1 MIFLNILKIIGI
13 VLVVLLCILLV
24 LILLVLFYPVKYR
37 ILGTEVYDKEN
48 KCDIHIR
55 LSWIFHLIGV
65 NVDIDPELTAGL
77 RILFV
82 KKNLMKDS
90 DTSND
95 RSDNNGDGGSCDSDS
110 CDSDSCD
117 GGSCDSDSCDSDSC
131 DSDSCNSDSI
141 EENIKNISETD
152 IKNTDN
158 IAVAEK
164 SVSEN
169 EYTNAANAYSNNIE
183 TENNSSDNNDS
194 FDSNDTSEEES
205 DTEREIKKE
214 KIKRLTA
221 KIKKILKDDSCK
233 DALNKIKTELINLLK
248 AIMPYK
254 LYLKAEFSA
263 GSPDKTGMVLG
274 ILAMFPICYRNKWK
288 IRPDFEREEIY
299 IDSEFDIKGHIFLY
313 KILVIAIRVFVD
325 KNCRKLYNEIRK

>member
-48 KCDIHIR
+48 ESDIHIR

-65 NVDIDPELTAGL
+65 NVDIDPELTAEL

-82 KKNLMKDS
+82 KKSLMKDN

-110 CDSDSCD
+110 CN
-117 GGSCDSDSCDSDSC
+117 
-131 DSDSCNSDSI
+131 SDSCNSDSI
-141 EENIKNISETD
+141 DAEDIKNISETD
-152 IKNTDN
+152 IKNIDN
-158 IAVAEK
+158 IAVAEEK
-164 SVSEN
+164 IN
-169 EYTNAANAYSNNIE
+169 ANATKAYSSNIE
-183 TENNSSDNNDS
+183 TENNPSDNNDS

-214 KIKRLTA
+214 KIKCLTA

-233 DALNKIKTELINLLK
+233 EALNKIKTELINLLK

-274 ILAMFPICYRNKWK
+274 ILAMFPIGYKNKWK

-313 KILVIAIRVFVD
+313 KILVIAIRVLVD

>member
-1 MIFLNILKIIGI
+1 MIFLNILKIICI

-37 ILGTEVYDKEN
+37 ILGTEVYDREN
-48 KCDIHIR
+48 KSDIHIR

-82 KKNLMKDS
+82 KKNLIKDS

-95 RSDNNGDGGSCDSDS
+95 DENDRNDNADDGSSYDS
-110 CDSDSCD
+110 
-117 GGSCDSDSCDSDSC
+117 GA
-131 DSDSCNSDSI
+131 N
-141 EENIKNISETD
+141 
-152 IKNTDN
+152 DN
-158 IAVAEK
+158 ESAQKVVK
-164 SVSEN
+164 KDV
-169 EYTNAANAYSNNIE
+169 IE
-183 TENNSSDNNDS
+183 TENNSSDNKDIYDNNISDNEDS
-194 FDSNDTSEEES
+194 YDSDDTSEEDT
-205 DTEREIKKE
+205 DTERDIKKE

-233 DALNKIKTELINLLK
+233 EALNKIKTELINLLK

-274 ILAMFPICYRNKWK
+274 ILAMFPIGYKNKWK

-313 KILVIAIRVFVD
+313 KILVIAIQVLVD
-325 KNCRKLYNEIRK
+325 KNCRKLYNEMRK

>member
-37 ILGTEVYDKEN
+37 IFGTEVYDKEN
-48 KCDIHIR
+48 KSDIHIR

-82 KKNLMKDS
+82 KKNLMKGS

-95 RSDNNGDGGSCDSDS
+95 RSDNNGDSGSY
-110 CDSDSCD
+110 
-117 GGSCDSDSCDSDSC
+117 
-131 DSDSCNSDSI
+131 DSDSCNNDSLDA
-141 EENIKNISETD
+141 EDIKNISETD

-158 IAVAEK
+158 IAVAEEK
-164 SVSEN
+164 IN
-169 EYTNAANAYSNNIE
+169 ANATKAYSSNIE
-183 TENNSSDNNDS
+183 TENNSSDNDDP

-233 DALNKIKTELINLLK
+233 EALNKIKTELINLLK

-274 ILAMFPICYRNKWK
+274 ILAMFPIGYKNKWK

-313 KILVIAIRVFVD
+313 KILVIAIRVLVD

>member
-37 ILGTEVYDKEN
+37 IFGTEVYDKEN
-48 KCDIHIR
+48 KSDIHIR

-82 KKNLMKDS
+82 KKNLMKDN

-95 RSDNNGDGGSCDSDS
+95 RS
-110 CDSDSCD
+110 
-117 GGSCDSDSCDSDSC
+117 
-131 DSDSCNSDSI
+131 
-141 EENIKNISETD
+141 
-152 IKNTDN
+152 DN

-164 SVSEN
+164 SVSED
-169 EYTNAANAYSNNIE
+169 EYTNAANTHSDNIE
-183 TENNSSDNNDS
+183 TENNPSDNNDS

-214 KIKRLTA
+214 KIKRITA

-233 DALNKIKTELINLLK
+233 EALNKIKTELINMLK
-248 AIMPYK
+248 AMMPYK

-274 ILAMFPICYRNKWK
+274 ILAMFPIGYKNKWK

-313 KILVIAIRVFVD
+313 KILVIAIRVLVD

>member
-24 LILLVLFYPVKYR
+24 LILLVLFYPIKYR

-48 KCDIHIR
+48 KSDIHIR

-65 NVDIDPELTAGL
+65 NMDIDPELTAGL

-110 CDSDSCD
+110 C
-117 GGSCDSDSCDSDSC
+117 
-131 DSDSCNSDSI
+131 NSDSI
-141 EENIKNISETD
+141 EAENIKNISETD

-158 IAVAEK
+158 IAVAEEKINANATKAEK
-164 SVSEN
+164 SVSED
-169 EYTNAANAYSNNIE
+169 EYTNATNAYSNN
-183 TENNSSDNNDS
+183 
-194 FDSNDTSEEES
+194 
-205 DTEREIKKE
+205 KGKE
-214 KIKRLTA
+214 KIKRPTG

-233 DALNKIKTELINLLK
+233 AALNKIKTELINLLK

-274 ILAMFPICYRNKWK
+274 ILAMFPIGYRNKWK

-313 KILVIAIRVFVD
+313 KILVIAIRVLVD

>member
-48 KCDIHIR
+48 KSDIHIR

-110 CDSDSCD
+110 C
-117 GGSCDSDSCDSDSC
+117 
-131 DSDSCNSDSI
+131 NSDSI
-141 EENIKNISETD
+141 EAENIKNISETD

-158 IAVAEK
+158 IAVAEEKINANVTKAEK
-164 SVSEN
+164 SVSED
-169 EYTNAANAYSNNIE
+169 EYTNATNAYS
-183 TENNSSDNNDS
+183 DN
-194 FDSNDTSEEES
+194 
-205 DTEREIKKE
+205 KGKE
-214 KIKRLTA
+214 KIKRLTG

-233 DALNKIKTELINLLK
+233 AALNKIKTELITQLK

-274 ILAMFPICYRNKWK
+274 ILAMFPIGYRNKWK

-313 KILVIAIRVFVD
+313 KILVIAIRVLVD

>member
-24 LILLVLFYPVKYR
+24 LILLVLFYPIKYR
-37 ILGTEVYDKEN
+37 IWGTEVYDKEN
-48 KCDIHIR
+48 KSDIHIS

-110 CDSDSCD
+110 C
-117 GGSCDSDSCDSDSC
+117 
-131 DSDSCNSDSI
+131 NSDSI
-141 EENIKNISETD
+141 EAENIKNISETD

-158 IAVAEK
+158 IAVAEEKINANATKAEK
-164 SVSEN
+164 SVSED
-169 EYTNAANAYSNNIE
+169 EYTNATNAYSNN
-183 TENNSSDNNDS
+183 
-194 FDSNDTSEEES
+194 
-205 DTEREIKKE
+205 KGKE
-214 KIKRLTA
+214 KIKRLTG

-233 DALNKIKTELINLLK
+233 AALNKIKTELINLLK

-274 ILAMFPICYRNKWK
+274 ILAMFPIGYRNKWK

-313 KILVIAIRVFVD
+313 KILVIAIRVLVD

>member
-37 ILGTEVYDKEN
+37 IFGTEVYDKEN
-48 KCDIHIR
+48 KSDIHIR

-110 CDSDSCD
+110 
-117 GGSCDSDSCDSDSC
+117 
-131 DSDSCNSDSI
+131 I
-141 EENIKNISETD
+141 EAENIKNISETD

-158 IAVAEK
+158 IAVAEEKINANATNAEK
-164 SVSEN
+164 SVSED
-169 EYTNAANAYSNNIE
+169 EYTNATNAYSNNKGK
-183 TENNSSDNNDS
+183 
-194 FDSNDTSEEES
+194 
-205 DTEREIKKE
+205 ER
-214 KIKRLTA
+214 IKRLTG
-221 KIKKILKDDSCK
+221 KIQKILKDDSCK

-274 ILAMFPICYRNKWK
+274 ILAMFPIGYRNKWK

-313 KILVIAIRVFVD
+313 KILVIAIRVLVD

>member
-37 ILGTEVYDKEN
+37 IFGTEVYDKEN
-48 KCDIHIR
+48 KSDIHIR

-90 DTSND
+90 D
-95 RSDNNGDGGSCDSDS
+95 
-110 CDSDSCD
+110 
-117 GGSCDSDSCDSDSC
+117 
-131 DSDSCNSDSI
+131 SCNSDSI
-141 EENIKNISETD
+141 DAEDIKNISETD

-169 EYTNAANAYSNNIE
+169 EYTNAANTHSDNIA
-183 TENNSSDNNDS
+183 TENNPSDNNDS

-221 KIKKILKDDSCK
+221 KIKKILKDDSYK
-233 DALNKIKTELINLLK
+233 EALNKIKTELINLLK

-274 ILAMFPICYRNKWK
+274 ILAMFPIGYKNKWK

-299 IDSEFDIKGHIFLY
+299 IDSAFDIKGHIFLY
-313 KILVIAIRVFVD
+313 KILVIAIRVLVD

>member
-37 ILGTEVYDKEN
+37 ILGTEVYDREN
-48 KCDIHIR
+48 KSDIHIR

-82 KKNLMKDS
+82 KKNLIKDS

-95 RSDNNGDGGSCDSDS
+95 DENDRNDNADDGSSYDS
-110 CDSDSCD
+110 
-117 GGSCDSDSCDSDSC
+117 GA
-131 DSDSCNSDSI
+131 N
-141 EENIKNISETD
+141 
-152 IKNTDN
+152 DN
-158 IAVAEK
+158 ESAQKVVK
-164 SVSEN
+164 KDV
-169 EYTNAANAYSNNIE
+169 IE
-183 TENNSSDNNDS
+183 TENNSSDNKDIYDNNISDNEDS
-194 FDSNDTSEEES
+194 YDSDDTSEEDT
-205 DTEREIKKE
+205 DTERDIKKE
-214 KIKRLTA
+214 KIKRLTV
-221 KIKKILKDDSCK
+221 KIKKVLKDDTCK
-233 DALNKIKTELINLLK
+233 EALNKIKTELINLLK

-274 ILAMFPICYRNKWK
+274 ILAMFPIGYKNKWK

-313 KILVIAIRVFVD
+313 KILVIAIQVLVD
-325 KNCRKLYNEIRK
+325 KNCRKLYNEMRK

>member
-37 ILGTEVYDKEN
+37 IFGTEVYDKEN
-48 KCDIHIR
+48 KSDIHIR

-82 KKNLMKDS
+82 KKNLMKGS

-95 RSDNNGDGGSCDSDS
+95 DENDRNDNADDGSSYDS
-110 CDSDSCD
+110 
-117 GGSCDSDSCDSDSC
+117 GA
-131 DSDSCNSDSI
+131 N
-141 EENIKNISETD
+141 
-152 IKNTDN
+152 DN
-158 IAVAEK
+158 ESAQKVVK
-164 SVSEN
+164 KDV
-169 EYTNAANAYSNNIE
+169 IE
-183 TENNSSDNNDS
+183 TENNSSDNKDIYDNNISDNEDS
-194 FDSNDTSEEES
+194 YDSDDTSEEDT
-205 DTEREIKKE
+205 DTERDIKKE

-233 DALNKIKTELINLLK
+233 EALNKIKTELINLLK

-274 ILAMFPICYRNKWK
+274 ILAMFPIGYKNKWK

-313 KILVIAIRVFVD
+313 KILVIAIRVLVD

>member
-13 VLVVLLCILLV
+13 VLAVILCILLV

-37 ILGTEVYDKEN
+37 IVGTEVYDKEN
-48 KCDIHIR
+48 KSDVHIR

-95 RSDNNGDGGSCDSDS
+95 RSDN
-110 CDSDSCD
+110 
-117 GGSCDSDSCDSDSC
+117 
-131 DSDSCNSDSI
+131 
-141 EENIKNISETD
+141 
-152 IKNTDN
+152 

-164 SVSEN
+164 SVSED
-169 EYTNAANAYSNNIE
+169 EYTNVANTHSDNIE
-183 TENNSSDNNDS
+183 TENNPSDNNDS
-194 FDSNDTSEEES
+194 FDSNNTSEEES

-233 DALNKIKTELINLLK
+233 EALNKIKTELINLLK

-274 ILAMFPICYRNKWK
+274 ILAMFPIGYKNKWK

-313 KILVIAIRVFVD
+313 KILVIAIRVLVD

>member
-48 KCDIHIR
+48 KSDIHIR

-110 CDSDSCD
+110 C
-117 GGSCDSDSCDSDSC
+117 
-131 DSDSCNSDSI
+131 NSDSI
-141 EENIKNISETD
+141 EAENIKNISETD

-158 IAVAEK
+158 IAVAEEKINANATKAEK
-164 SVSEN
+164 SVSED
-169 EYTNAANAYSNNIE
+169 EYTNATNAYSNN
-183 TENNSSDNNDS
+183 
-194 FDSNDTSEEES
+194 
-205 DTEREIKKE
+205 KGKE
-214 KIKRLTA
+214 KIKRLTG

-233 DALNKIKTELINLLK
+233 EALNKIKTELINLLK
-248 AIMPYK
+248 AIMPYR

-263 GSPDKTGMVLG
+263 SSPDKTGMVLG
-274 ILAMFPICYRNKWK
+274 ILAMFPIGYRNKWK

-313 KILVIAIRVFVD
+313 KILVIAIRVLVD

>member
-37 ILGTEVYDKEN
+37 ISGTEVYDKEN
-48 KCDIHIR
+48 KSDIHIR

-82 KKNLMKDS
+82 KKNLMKDG

-110 CDSDSCD
+110 CDSDS
-117 GGSCDSDSCDSDSC
+117 
-131 DSDSCNSDSI
+131 I
-141 EENIKNISETD
+141 ESENIKNISETD

-158 IAVAEK
+158 IAVAEEKINANATKAEK
-164 SVSEN
+164 SVSED
-169 EYTNAANAYSNNIE
+169 EDTNATNAYSGN
-183 TENNSSDNNDS
+183 
-194 FDSNDTSEEES
+194 
-205 DTEREIKKE
+205 KGKE
-214 KIKRLTA
+214 KIKRLTG

-233 DALNKIKTELINLLK
+233 EALNKIKTELINLLK

-274 ILAMFPICYRNKWK
+274 ILAMFPIGYRNKWK

-313 KILVIAIRVFVD
+313 KILVIAIRVLVD

>member
-37 ILGTEVYDKEN
+37 IFGTEVYDKEN
-48 KCDIHIR
+48 KSDIHIR

-95 RSDNNGDGGSCDSDS
+95 RSDNNGD
-110 CDSDSCD
+110 D
-117 GGSCDSDSCDSDSC
+117 GSC

-141 EENIKNISETD
+141 EAENIKNISETD

-169 EYTNAANAYSNNIE
+169 EYANAANAYSNNIE
-183 TENNSSDNNDS
+183 TENKPSDNNDS

-233 DALNKIKTELINLLK
+233 AALNKIKTELINLLK

-274 ILAMFPICYRNKWK
+274 ILAMFPIGYRNKWK

-313 KILVIAIRVFVD
+313 KILVIAIRVLVD

>member
-37 ILGTEVYDKEN
+37 IFGTEVYDKEN
-48 KCDIHIR
+48 KSDIHIR

-90 DTSND
+90 DTFND

-110 CDSDSCD
+110 C
-117 GGSCDSDSCDSDSC
+117 
-131 DSDSCNSDSI
+131 NSDSI
-141 EENIKNISETD
+141 EAENIKNISETD

-158 IAVAEK
+158 IAVAEEKINANATKAEK
-164 SVSEN
+164 SVSED
-169 EYTNAANAYSNNIE
+169 EYTNATNAYSNNKE
-183 TENNSSDNNDS
+183 
-194 FDSNDTSEEES
+194 
-205 DTEREIKKE
+205 KE
-214 KIKRLTA
+214 KIKRLTG

-233 DALNKIKTELINLLK
+233 AALNKIKTELINLLK

-274 ILAMFPICYRNKWK
+274 ILAMFPIGYRNKWK

-313 KILVIAIRVFVD
+313 KILVIAIRVLVD

>member
-48 KCDIHIR
+48 KSDIHIR

-65 NVDIDPELTAGL
+65 NMDIDPELTAGL

-110 CDSDSCD
+110 C
-117 GGSCDSDSCDSDSC
+117 
-131 DSDSCNSDSI
+131 NSDSI

-158 IAVAEK
+158 IAVAEEKINANATKAEK
-164 SVSEN
+164 SVSED
-169 EYTNAANAYSNNIE
+169 EYTNATNAYSNN
-183 TENNSSDNNDS
+183 
-194 FDSNDTSEEES
+194 
-205 DTEREIKKE
+205 KGKE
-214 KIKRLTA
+214 KIKRLTG

-233 DALNKIKTELINLLK
+233 AALNKIKTELINLLK

-274 ILAMFPICYRNKWK
+274 ILAMFPIGYRNKWK

-313 KILVIAIRVFVD
+313 KILVIAIRVLVD

>member
-48 KCDIHIR
+48 KSDIHIR

-110 CDSDSCD
+110 CDSDS
-117 GGSCDSDSCDSDSC
+117 
-131 DSDSCNSDSI
+131 I
-141 EENIKNISETD
+141 EAENIKNISETD

-158 IAVAEK
+158 IAVAEEK
-164 SVSEN
+164 IN
-169 EYTNAANAYSNNIE
+169 ANATNAEKSISEDECTNATNAYSNNKE
-183 TENNSSDNNDS
+183 
-194 FDSNDTSEEES
+194 
-205 DTEREIKKE
+205 KE
-214 KIKRLTA
+214 KIKRLTG

-233 DALNKIKTELINLLK
+233 EALNKIKTELINLLK

-254 LYLKAEFSA
+254 MYLKAEFSA

-274 ILAMFPICYRNKWK
+274 ILAMFPIGYRNKWK

-313 KILVIAIRVFVD
+313 KILIIAIRVLVD

>member
-48 KCDIHIR
+48 KSDIHIR

-110 CDSDSCD
+110 CDSDS
-117 GGSCDSDSCDSDSC
+117 
-131 DSDSCNSDSI
+131 I
-141 EENIKNISETD
+141 ESENIKNISETD

-158 IAVAEK
+158 IAVAEEKINANATKAEK
-164 SVSEN
+164 SVSED
-169 EYTNAANAYSNNIE
+169 EDTNATNAYS
-183 TENNSSDNNDS
+183 DN
-194 FDSNDTSEEES
+194 
-205 DTEREIKKE
+205 KGKE
-214 KIKRLTA
+214 KIKRLTG

-233 DALNKIKTELINLLK
+233 AALNKIKTELINLLK

-274 ILAMFPICYRNKWK
+274 ILAMFPIGYRNKWK

-313 KILVIAIRVFVD
+313 KILIIAIRVLVD

>member
-37 ILGTEVYDKEN
+37 IFGTEVYDKEN
-48 KCDIHIR
+48 KSDIHIR

-95 RSDNNGDGGSCDSDS
+95 DENDRNDNADDGSSYDS
-110 CDSDSCD
+110 
-117 GGSCDSDSCDSDSC
+117 GA
-131 DSDSCNSDSI
+131 N
-141 EENIKNISETD
+141 
-152 IKNTDN
+152 DN
-158 IAVAEK
+158 ESAQKVVK
-164 SVSEN
+164 KDV
-169 EYTNAANAYSNNIE
+169 IE
-183 TENNSSDNNDS
+183 TENNSSDNKDIYDNNISDNEDS
-194 FDSNDTSEEES
+194 YDSDDTSEEDT
-205 DTEREIKKE
+205 DTERDIKKE

-233 DALNKIKTELINLLK
+233 EALNKIKTELINLLK
-248 AIMPYK
+248 AVMPYK

-274 ILAMFPICYRNKWK
+274 ILAMFPIGYKNKWK

-313 KILVIAIRVFVD
+313 KILVIAIRVLVD

>member
-37 ILGTEVYDKEN
+37 IFGTEVYDKEN
-48 KCDIHIR
+48 KSDIHIR

-110 CDSDSCD
+110 R
-117 GGSCDSDSCDSDSC
+117 
-131 DSDSCNSDSI
+131 NSDSI
-141 EENIKNISETD
+141 EAENIKNISETD

-158 IAVAEK
+158 IAVAEEKINANATNAEK
-164 SVSEN
+164 SVSED
-169 EYTNAANAYSNNIE
+169 EYTNATNAYSNNKGK
-183 TENNSSDNNDS
+183 
-194 FDSNDTSEEES
+194 
-205 DTEREIKKE
+205 ER
-214 KIKRLTA
+214 IKRLTG
-221 KIKKILKDDSCK
+221 KIQKILKDDSCK

-274 ILAMFPICYRNKWK
+274 ILAMFPIGYRNKWK

-313 KILVIAIRVFVD
+313 KILVIAIRVLVD

>member
-24 LILLVLFYPVKYR
+24 LILLVLFYPIKYR
-37 ILGTEVYDKEN
+37 IWGTEVYDKEN
-48 KCDIHIR
+48 KSDIHIR

-110 CDSDSCD
+110 
-117 GGSCDSDSCDSDSC
+117 
-131 DSDSCNSDSI
+131 I

-158 IAVAEK
+158 IAVAEEK
-164 SVSEN
+164 INANATKAENSVSED
-169 EYTNAANAYSNNIE
+169 EYTNATNAYSNN
-183 TENNSSDNNDS
+183 
-194 FDSNDTSEEES
+194 
-205 DTEREIKKE
+205 KGKE
-214 KIKRLTA
+214 KIKRLTG

-233 DALNKIKTELINLLK
+233 AALNKIKTELINLLK

-274 ILAMFPICYRNKWK
+274 ILAMFPIGYRNKWK

-313 KILVIAIRVFVD
+313 KILVIAILVLVD
-325 KNCRKLYNEIRK
+325 KNCLKLYNEIRK

>member
-24 LILLVLFYPVKYR
+24 LILLVLFYPIKYR

-48 KCDIHIR
+48 KSDIHIR

-110 CDSDSCD
+110 C
-117 GGSCDSDSCDSDSC
+117 
-131 DSDSCNSDSI
+131 NSDSI

-158 IAVAEK
+158 IAVAEEKINANATKAEK
-164 SVSEN
+164 SVSED
-169 EYTNAANAYSNNIE
+169 EYTNATNAYSNN
-183 TENNSSDNNDS
+183 
-194 FDSNDTSEEES
+194 
-205 DTEREIKKE
+205 KGKE
-214 KIKRLTA
+214 KIKRLTG

-233 DALNKIKTELINLLK
+233 AALNKIKTELINLLK

-274 ILAMFPICYRNKWK
+274 ILAMFPIGYRNKWK

-313 KILVIAIRVFVD
+313 KILVIAIRVLVD

>member
-37 ILGTEVYDKEN
+37 IFGTEVYDKEN
-48 KCDIHIR
+48 KSDIHIR

-65 NVDIDPELTAGL
+65 NVDIDQELTAGL

-90 DTSND
+90 DASND
-95 RSDNNGDGGSCDSDS
+95 RSDNNGDVGSCDSDS
-110 CDSDSCD
+110 C
-117 GGSCDSDSCDSDSC
+117 
-131 DSDSCNSDSI
+131 NNDSI
-141 EENIKNISETD
+141 DAEDIKNNSEID

-158 IAVAEK
+158 ITVAEK

-169 EYTNAANAYSNNIE
+169 EYTNAANTHSDNIE
-183 TENNSSDNNDS
+183 TENNSSDNNDP

-205 DTEREIKKE
+205 NTEREIKKE
-214 KIKRLTA
+214 KIKRITG

-233 DALNKIKTELINLLK
+233 EALNKIKTELINLLK

-254 LYLKAEFSA
+254 LYLRAEFSA

-274 ILAMFPICYRNKWK
+274 ILAMFPIGYKNKWK

-313 KILVIAIRVFVD
+313 KILVIAIRVLVD

>member
-37 ILGTEVYDKEN
+37 IFGTEVYDKEN
-48 KCDIHIR
+48 KSDIHIR

-65 NVDIDPELTAGL
+65 NVEIDPELTAGL

-82 KKNLMKDS
+82 KKNLIKDS

-95 RSDNNGDGGSCDSDS
+95 DENDRNDNADDGSSYDS
-110 CDSDSCD
+110 
-117 GGSCDSDSCDSDSC
+117 GA
-131 DSDSCNSDSI
+131 N
-141 EENIKNISETD
+141 
-152 IKNTDN
+152 DN
-158 IAVAEK
+158 ESAQKVVK
-164 SVSEN
+164 KDV
-169 EYTNAANAYSNNIE
+169 IE
-183 TENNSSDNNDS
+183 TENNSSDNKDIYDNNISDNEDS
-194 FDSNDTSEEES
+194 YDSDDTSEEES

-233 DALNKIKTELINLLK
+233 EALNKIKTELINLLK

-274 ILAMFPICYRNKWK
+274 ILAMFPIGYKNKWK

-313 KILVIAIRVFVD
+313 KILVIAIRVLVD

>member
-37 ILGTEVYDKEN
+37 IFGTEVYDKEN
-48 KCDIHIR
+48 KSDIHIR

-95 RSDNNGDGGSCDSDS
+95 RSDNNGD
-110 CDSDSCD
+110 D
-117 GGSCDSDSCDSDSC
+117 GSC

-141 EENIKNISETD
+141 EAENIKNISETD

-169 EYTNAANAYSNNIE
+169 EYANAANAYSNNIE
-183 TENNSSDNNDS
+183 TENKPSDNNYS

-233 DALNKIKTELINLLK
+233 AALNKIKTELINLLK

-274 ILAMFPICYRNKWK
+274 ILAMFPIGYRNKWK

-313 KILVIAIRVFVD
+313 KILVIAIRVLVD

>member
-37 ILGTEVYDKEN
+37 IFGTEVYDKEN
-48 KCDIHIR
+48 KSDIHIR

-90 DTSND
+90 DASND

-110 CDSDSCD
+110 C
-117 GGSCDSDSCDSDSC
+117 
-131 DSDSCNSDSI
+131 NNDSI
-141 EENIKNISETD
+141 DAEDIKNISETD

-158 IAVAEK
+158 IAATEEK
-164 SVSEN
+164 I
-169 EYTNAANAYSNNIE
+169 NANATKAYSNNIE
-183 TENNSSDNNDS
+183 IENNSSDNNDS

-233 DALNKIKTELINLLK
+233 EALNKIKTELINLLK

-274 ILAMFPICYRNKWK
+274 ILAMFPIGYKNKWK
-288 IRPDFEREEIY
+288 ISPDFEREEIY

-313 KILVIAIRVFVD
+313 KILVIAIRVLVD

>member
-13 VLVVLLCILLV
+13 VLVVLVCILLV

-37 ILGTEVYDKEN
+37 IFGTEVYDKEN
-48 KCDIHIR
+48 KSDIHIR

-95 RSDNNGDGGSCDSDS
+95 DENDRNDNADDGSSYDS
-110 CDSDSCD
+110 
-117 GGSCDSDSCDSDSC
+117 GA
-131 DSDSCNSDSI
+131 N
-141 EENIKNISETD
+141 
-152 IKNTDN
+152 DN
-158 IAVAEK
+158 ESAQKVVK
-164 SVSEN
+164 KDV
-169 EYTNAANAYSNNIE
+169 IE
-183 TENNSSDNNDS
+183 TENNSSDNKDIYDNNISDNEDS
-194 FDSNDTSEEES
+194 YDSDDTSEEES

-233 DALNKIKTELINLLK
+233 EALNKIKTELINLLK

-274 ILAMFPICYRNKWK
+274 ILAMFPIGYKNKWK

-313 KILVIAIRVFVD
+313 KILVIAIRVLVD

>member
-48 KCDIHIR
+48 KSDIHIR

-117 GGSCDSDSCDSDSC
+117 
-131 DSDSCNSDSI
+131 SDSCNSDSI
-141 EENIKNISETD
+141 EAENIKNISETD

-158 IAVAEK
+158 IAVAEEKINANATKAEK
-164 SVSEN
+164 SVSED
-169 EYTNAANAYSNNIE
+169 EYTNATNAYSNN
-183 TENNSSDNNDS
+183 
-194 FDSNDTSEEES
+194 
-205 DTEREIKKE
+205 KGKE
-214 KIKRLTA
+214 KIKRLTG

-233 DALNKIKTELINLLK
+233 AALNKIKTELINLLK

-274 ILAMFPICYRNKWK
+274 ILAMFPIGYRNKWK

-313 KILVIAIRVFVD
+313 KILVIAIRVLVD

>member
-110 CDSDSCD
+110 Y
-117 GGSCDSDSCDSDSC
+117 
-131 DSDSCNSDSI
+131 NSDSI
-141 EENIKNISETD
+141 ETENIKNISETD

-158 IAVAEK
+158 IAVAEEKINANATKAEK
-164 SVSEN
+164 SVSED
-169 EYTNAANAYSNNIE
+169 EDTNATNAYS
-183 TENNSSDNNDS
+183 DNK
-194 FDSNDTSEEES
+194 E
-205 DTEREIKKE
+205 KE
-214 KIKRLTA
+214 KIKRLTG

-233 DALNKIKTELINLLK
+233 EALNKIKTELINLLK

-274 ILAMFPICYRNKWK
+274 ILAMFPIGYRNKWK

>member
-55 LSWIFHLIGV
+55 LSWIFHLIGI

-95 RSDNNGDGGSCDSDS
+95 RSDNNGDGVSCDSDS
-110 CDSDSCD
+110 CDSDS
-117 GGSCDSDSCDSDSC
+117 
-131 DSDSCNSDSI
+131 I
-141 EENIKNISETD
+141 EAENIKNISETD

-158 IAVAEK
+158 IAVAEEKTNANATKAEK
-164 SVSEN
+164 SVSED
-169 EYTNAANAYSNNIE
+169 EDTNATNAYSNN
-183 TENNSSDNNDS
+183 
-194 FDSNDTSEEES
+194 
-205 DTEREIKKE
+205 KGKE
-214 KIKRLTA
+214 KIKRLTG

-233 DALNKIKTELINLLK
+233 EALNKIKTELINLLK

-274 ILAMFPICYRNKWK
+274 ILAMFPIGYRNKWK

-313 KILVIAIRVFVD
+313 KILIIAIRVLVD

>member
-37 ILGTEVYDKEN
+37 IFGTEVYDKEN
-48 KCDIHIR
+48 KSDIHIR

-95 RSDNNGDGGSCDSDS
+95 RGDNNGDGGSCDSDS
-110 CDSDSCD
+110 R
-117 GGSCDSDSCDSDSC
+117 
-131 DSDSCNSDSI
+131 NSDSI
-141 EENIKNISETD
+141 EAENIKNISETD

-158 IAVAEK
+158 IAVAEEKINANATNAEK
-164 SVSEN
+164 SVSED
-169 EYTNAANAYSNNIE
+169 EYTNATNAYSNNKGK
-183 TENNSSDNNDS
+183 
-194 FDSNDTSEEES
+194 
-205 DTEREIKKE
+205 ER
-214 KIKRLTA
+214 IKRLTG
-221 KIKKILKDDSCK
+221 KIQKILKDDSCK

-274 ILAMFPICYRNKWK
+274 ILAMFPIGYRNKWK

-313 KILVIAIRVFVD
+313 KILVIAIRVLVD

>member
-37 ILGTEVYDKEN
+37 IFGTEVYDKEN
-48 KCDIHIR
+48 KSDIHVR

-82 KKNLMKDS
+82 KKNLMKGS

-95 RSDNNGDGGSCDSDS
+95 RSDNNDDGG
-110 CDSDSCD
+110 
-117 GGSCDSDSCDSDSC
+117 SC

-141 EENIKNISETD
+141 DAEDIKNISETD

-164 SVSEN
+164 SVSED
-169 EYTNAANAYSNNIE
+169 EYTNAANTHSDNIE
-183 TENNSSDNNDS
+183 TENNSSDNDDP

-233 DALNKIKTELINLLK
+233 EALNKIKTELINLLK

-274 ILAMFPICYRNKWK
+274 ILAMFPIGYKNKWK

-313 KILVIAIRVFVD
+313 KILVIAIRVLVD

>member
-37 ILGTEVYDKEN
+37 IFGTEVYDKEN
-48 KCDIHIR
+48 KSDIHIR
-55 LSWIFHLIGV
+55 LNWIFHLIGV
-65 NVDIDPELTAGL
+65 NVDIDQELTAGL

-82 KKNLMKDS
+82 KKNLMKAS

-95 RSDNNGDGGSCDSDS
+95 DENDRNDNADDGSSYDSGANDNESTQKVVKKDVKDTDNNVSVKEDKNANNTASGYSD
-110 CDSDSCD
+110 
-117 GGSCDSDSCDSDSC
+117 
-131 DSDSCNSDSI
+131 
-141 EENIKNISETD
+141 
-152 IKNTDN
+152 
-158 IAVAEK
+158 
-164 SVSEN
+164 
-169 EYTNAANAYSNNIE
+169 IE
-183 TENNSSDNNDS
+183 TENNSSDNKDIYDNNISDNEDS
-194 FDSNDTSEEES
+194 YDSNDTSEEDT
-205 DTEREIKKE
+205 DTERDIKKE

-221 KIKKILKDDSCK
+221 EIKKILKDDSCK
-233 DALNKIKTELINLLK
+233 EALNKIKTELINLLK

-274 ILAMFPICYRNKWK
+274 ILAMFPIGYKNKWK

-299 IDSEFDIKGHIFLY
+299 IDSAFDIKGHIFLY
-313 KILVIAIRVFVD
+313 KILVIAIRVLVD

>member
-37 ILGTEVYDKEN
+37 IFGTEVYDKEN
-48 KCDIHIR
+48 KSDIHIR

-82 KKNLMKDS
+82 KKNLMKGS

-110 CDSDSCD
+110 IDAED
-117 GGSCDSDSCDSDSC
+117 
-131 DSDSCNSDSI
+131 
-141 EENIKNISETD
+141 IKNISETD

-164 SVSEN
+164 SVSED
-169 EYTNAANAYSNNIE
+169 EYTNAANTHSDNIE
-183 TENNSSDNNDS
+183 TENNPSDNNDP
-194 FDSNDTSEEES
+194 FDSDDTSEEDT
-205 DTEREIKKE
+205 DTERDIKKE

-233 DALNKIKTELINLLK
+233 EALNKIKTELINLLK

-274 ILAMFPICYRNKWK
+274 ILAMFPIGYKNKWK

-313 KILVIAIRVFVD
+313 KILVIAIRVLVD

>member
-48 KCDIHIR
+48 KSDIHIR

-110 CDSDSCD
+110 CDSDSC
-117 GGSCDSDSCDSDSC
+117 
-131 DSDSCNSDSI
+131 NSDSI
-141 EENIKNISETD
+141 EAENIKNISETD

-158 IAVAEK
+158 IAVAEEKINANATKAEK
-164 SVSEN
+164 SVSED
-169 EYTNAANAYSNNIE
+169 EYTNATNAYSNN
-183 TENNSSDNNDS
+183 
-194 FDSNDTSEEES
+194 
-205 DTEREIKKE
+205 KGKE
-214 KIKRLTA
+214 KIKRLTG

-233 DALNKIKTELINLLK
+233 AALNKIKTELINLLK

-263 GSPDKTGMVLG
+263 GSPDKIGMVLG
-274 ILAMFPICYRNKWK
+274 ILAMFPIGYRNKWK

-313 KILVIAIRVFVD
+313 KILVIAIRVLVD

>member
-37 ILGTEVYDKEN
+37 IFGTEVYDKEN
-48 KCDIHIR
+48 KSDIHIR

-95 RSDNNGDGGSCDSDS
+95 RGDNNGDGGSCDSDS
-110 CDSDSCD
+110 H
-117 GGSCDSDSCDSDSC
+117 
-131 DSDSCNSDSI
+131 NSDSI
-141 EENIKNISETD
+141 EAENIKNISETD

-158 IAVAEK
+158 IAVAEEKINANATKAEK
-164 SVSEN
+164 SVSED
-169 EYTNAANAYSNNIE
+169 EYTNATNAYSNNIE

-274 ILAMFPICYRNKWK
+274 ILAMFPIGYRNKWK

-299 IDSEFDIKGHIFLY
+299 IDSEFDIKGRIFLY
-313 KILVIAIRVFVD
+313 KILVIAIRVLVD

>member
-95 RSDNNGDGGSCDSDS
+95 RSDNNGDGG
-110 CDSDSCD
+110 
-117 GGSCDSDSCDSDSC
+117 SCDSDSC

>member
-48 KCDIHIR
+48 KSDIHIR

-95 RSDNNGDGGSCDSDS
+95 RSDNDGDGG
-110 CDSDSCD
+110 
-117 GGSCDSDSCDSDSC
+117 SC

-141 EENIKNISETD
+141 EAENIKNISETD

-158 IAVAEK
+158 IAVAEEKINANATKAEK
-164 SVSEN
+164 SVSED
-169 EYTNAANAYSNNIE
+169 EDTNATNAYS
-183 TENNSSDNNDS
+183 DN
-194 FDSNDTSEEES
+194 
-205 DTEREIKKE
+205 KGKE
-214 KIKRLTA
+214 KIKRLTG

-233 DALNKIKTELINLLK
+233 EALNKIKTELINLLK

-274 ILAMFPICYRNKWK
+274 ILAMFPIGYRNKWK